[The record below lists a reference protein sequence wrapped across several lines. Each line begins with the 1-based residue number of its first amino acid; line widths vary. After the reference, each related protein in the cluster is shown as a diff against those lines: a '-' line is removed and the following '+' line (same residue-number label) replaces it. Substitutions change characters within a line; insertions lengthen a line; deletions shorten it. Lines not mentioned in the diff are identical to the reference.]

1 VTDAKLFAWF
11 HCQFFALILAGVI
24 AYSRKFGWYNKNFLV
39 HQKISVFAD
48 SQTRCL
54 ELVLSDIKLS
64 FDESVANK
72 RASEFNSKRFSVL
85 SWVCFVIAEGGFL
98 STDIIDTRQRKNL
111 MLQVSLEFPIPASNI
126 RVHRTNWLRCQSLC
140 EYFQWTKVLLGTP
153 RNAIHISI
161 SNVSRKKIWVITA
174 FAQSRKTLP
183 C

>member
-1 VTDAKLFAWF
+1 VIDAKLFAWF

-72 RASEFNSKRFSVL
+72 RASEFNQQAIFSVEL
-85 SWVCFVIAEGGFL
+85 SLFRNSWRWFSFNWHYRHSAAQKSYVAGQFGI
-98 STDIIDTRQRKNL
+98 
-111 MLQVSLEFPIPASNI
+111 PIPASNI
-126 RVHRTNWLRCQSLC
+126 RVHWTNWLRCQSLC